1 MSAARLGRCLSIG
14 IALLAPVRVDAADV
28 TLWHAWR
35 GEERAA
41 LETLAA
47 RWTAAHPD
55 APLRATFVPYDALAG
70 KIEAAVPRGNG
81 PDLFVYA
88 HEKAGTWAARGLTL
102 PVAPTPGALPVAA
115 AALADGERARGW
127 PLAAK
132 ALALY
137 RDRARVPD
145 APADTDALR
154 TAARRWTRPASGTAP
169 AQWGLAM
176 ETTSAYAVAPWLH
189 GFGGGVSDGARLRF
203 RRPENVAAL
212 GFVHALAREVV
223 APELSGAMLVRSF
236 DDGRAAMAISG
247 PWMLG
252 ELRARDAGG
261 VDWAVS
267 PLPVVRAT
275 GRPAAPWA
283 TVETLFLAREG
294 PDARAVG
301 AWLAGEESAAWRA
314 RAGRQVVARQGVGY
328 DDPALAAFSAALEH
342 AVPMPV
348 DAVFALHWEPLARA
362 LRRLSRGDA
371 GPEAVLAQADTDV
384 AVLAR
389 PPPAPVA
396 PAPWLAGT
404 ALLAA
409 AGLAYG
415 ARGAWR
421 ARSEMARAAHAYA
434 WMAPALAGVGLLVVL
449 PFLVGAAVAFF
460 ETDGTSWTFVGA
472 THFLDILLAR
482 DWGLA
487 SPLSLWRT
495 LAVTLLWTAA
505 NLVLHVVLGVAL
517 ALLLREPWVR
527 LRGVFRALLVLPWA
541 IPSYLT
547 AMVWKGLFHREM
559 GAVNAILAAFGVPA
573 VGWFDRFATAFAAN
587 LATNAWLGFP
597 FMMVTTLGA
606 LQAMPRE
613 LEEAAVLDG
622 ATGAQRLRH
631 VILPQLAP
639 ALLPAIVLGS
649 VWTFN
654 AFNVIYL
661 VSGGEPDGTT
671 DILVSQAYRW
681 AFSRGHRYGYAAA
694 YGMLIFGML
703 VLYGRGVGRLLGGG
717 VAGGAPPAREDKA

>member
-1 MSAARLGRCLSIG
+1 
-14 IALLAPVRVDAADV
+14 VRVGWGLAVVFCMTAAGSAHAGEV

-41 LETLAA
+41 LETLAT
-47 RWTAAHPD
+47 RWTLAHPD

-81 PDLFVYA
+81 PDLVVYA
-88 HEKAGTWAARGLTL
+88 HEKAGDWGARRLVL

-115 AALADGERARGW
+115 AALADGDRAWGW

-137 RDRARVPD
+137 RDRSRVPD
-145 APADTDALR
+145 PPADTEALWA
-154 TAARRWTRPASGTAP
+154 AARRWTRPPSAGEP
-169 AQWGLAM
+169 ARWGLAM
-176 ETTSAYAVAPWLH
+176 ESTSAYAVAPWLH
-189 GFGGGVSDGARLRF
+189 GFGGGVTLDGGLRF
-203 RRPENVAAL
+203 ARPENVAAL
-212 GFVHALAREVV
+212 GFVHALAREVM

-236 DDGRAAMAISG
+236 DEGRAAMAVSG

-252 ELRARDAGG
+252 ELRSPQSGG

-283 TVETLFLAREG
+283 TVDAVFLTREG
-294 PDARAVG
+294 PEARAVG
-301 AWLAGEESAAWRA
+301 AWLAGPEAAAVRA
-314 RAGRQVVARQGVGY
+314 RDGRQVVAQRGVTY
-328 DDPALAAFSAALEH
+328 DDPALASFAAALDH
-342 AVPMPV
+342 AVPMPT
-348 DAVFALHWEPLARA
+348 DARFALHWEPLARA

-384 AVLAR
+384 AVLTR

-396 PAPWLAGT
+396 PGPWI
-404 ALLAA
+404 AA
-409 AGLAYG
+409 VAGLATVG
-415 ARGAWR
+415 AGWAARAAWR
-421 ARSEMARAAHAYA
+421 ARGAIARAAHAYA
-434 WMAPALAGVGLLVVL
+434 WLAPALAGVGLLVVL
-449 PFLVGAAVAFF
+449 PFCVGAAVAFF
-460 ETDGTSWTFVGA
+460 ETDGASWTFVGA

-482 DWGLA
+482 DWGLT
-487 SPLSLWRT
+487 SPLSAWRT
-495 LAVTLLWTAA
+495 LLVTVAWTVA
-505 NLVLHVVLGVAL
+505 NLVLHVTLGVAL
-517 ALLLREPWVR
+517 ALMLREPWVR
-527 LRGVFRALLVLPWA
+527 LRGAFRALLVLPWA

-559 GAVNAILAAFGVPA
+559 GAVNALLALFGVPA

-622 ATGAQRLRH
+622 ATRAQRLRH

-694 YGMLIFGML
+694 YGMLIFGVL
-703 VLYGRGVGRLLGGG
+703 ALYGRGVGRLLGGG
-717 VAGGAPPAREDKA
+717 VAGGAPPARGGKA